1 LRYFERKYLRS
12 PINSGLI
19 EIEEEKQT
27 LLRRP
32 PQVKS
37 SKAQI
42 HAKYHKIPAIR
53 FEDQRLT
60 SFSGLL
66 IFQTLFSRLNLKQRL
81 KKCFSHA
88 KVSPI
93 FGHHLVVLLMIVH
106 LLLGFRRLREVD
118 YYRDDPIVLRL
129 LGLRR
134 LPDVSTISRA
144 LSQIEYEDVE
154 KQRELS
160 RCLVIEGLIRERLP
174 RLTFDFDGSVITTKG
189 HAEGTAV
196 GFNKV
201 KKGGRSYYPLF
212 CTVAQTGQFFDV
224 LHRPGNVHDSNGAD
238 EFMMRCFEELLHK
251 LKGTT
256 FESRMDSAF
265 FSKKVLTVFDDNHVK
280 FTASVPFE
288 RFTELK
294 GIIEQRKRWRR
305 IDKEWSY
312 FETNWKPKSW
322 DTTCRFIFTRR
333 RTRKQRKGP
342 IQLGLFEPR
351 DFNFDYKVI
360 VTNKSES
367 AKAVILFHN
376 GRGSQEAIFGD
387 AKGDCG
393 LNVIPTRRLIG
404 NQVYTLCSM
413 MAHNMS
419 RELQMISAPAA
430 SRAQP
435 KRPTAWKFKTL
446 DTLRHRIIQR
456 AGRLTLPQGE
466 LTLTLS
472 ANRAV
477 RKDLLHFLDTV
488 QKAA

>member
-1 LRYFERKYLRS
+1 M
-12 PINSGLI
+12 
-19 EIEEEKQT
+19 
-27 LLRRP
+27 
-32 PQVKS
+32 KS

-42 HAKYHKIPAIR
+42 HAKYHKIPVIR
-53 FEDQRLT
+53 FEDQKLT

-66 IFQTLFSRLNLKQRL
+66 IFQTLFSRLNLKHRL
-81 KKCFSHA
+81 KKCFSHQ

-93 FGHHLVVLLMIVH
+93 FGHHLVVLLLIVH

-129 LGLRR
+129 LGLRK

-144 LSQIEYEDVE
+144 LSQMQYADVQ
-154 KQRELS
+154 KHRELS
-160 RCLVIEGLIRERLP
+160 RCLVLEGLIREQLP
-174 RLTFDFDGSVITTKG
+174 RLTLDFDGSVLTTKG

-196 GFNKV
+196 GFNKA
-201 KKGGRSYYPLF
+201 KKGARSYYPLF

-238 EFMMRCFEELLHK
+238 EFMIHCFEELLHK
-251 LKGTT
+251 LKDTT

-265 FSKKVLTVFDDNHVK
+265 FSKTVLAIFDTNHVQ
-280 FTASVPFE
+280 FSASVPFE
-288 RFTELK
+288 RFSELK
-294 GIIEQRKRWRR
+294 GIIEKRKRWRR
-305 IDKEWSY
+305 IDKQWSY
-312 FETNWKPKSW
+312 FEINWKPKSW
-322 DTTCRFIFTRR
+322 DTTYRFIFARR
-333 RTRKQRKGP
+333 KTVKQRKGP
-342 IQLGLFEPR
+342 LQLDLFEPR

-367 AKAVILFHN
+367 AKTVILFHN
-376 GRGSQEAIFGD
+376 GRGSQEGIFGD

-413 MAHNMS
+413 MAHNLS

-430 SRAQP
+430 SRALP
-435 KRPTAWKFKTL
+435 KRPAAWEFTTL

-456 AGRLTLPQGE
+456 AGRLTRPQGE
-466 LTLTLS
+466 LTLTMS

-477 RKDLLHFLDTV
+477 RKDLLRFLDAV
-488 QKAA
+488 KKAA